1 MSRAVWQIS
10 VKILAY
16 SSWGPGF
23 HPQYHTYTQN
33 TRKKT
38 VSFTA
43 QIIRTLIQI
52 MLEEKNLCSTD
63 IKKDVYSQ
71 LMLTWVPS
79 STTRLFWKVWLLR
92 ALTGW
97 TKLSIDE

>member
-1 MSRAVWQIS
+1 MSRAVWQIG

-23 HPQYHTYTQN
+23 HPQYQTYTQN
-33 TRKKT
+33 TRKNT

-43 QIIRTLIQI
+43 QIIRTSIQI

-79 STTRLFWKVWLLR
+79 
-92 ALTGW
+92 
-97 TKLSIDE
+97 